1 MCYYVYRKRRWKLMS
16 PIIEINN
23 IDLLPQEKLSILRDN
38 LGKTDTFSLCLK
50 TNDMLSNNL
59 KFKLNF
65 IVIDSIPIFILM
77 LKCNK
82 KIYTSLISLEITKE
96 YTYLKNL
103 MKLPSFNL
111 FIFSDKKMITIKKI
125 KNTMNKKILKLMNT
139 IENMDIHASLTDID
153 NAKNKLLE
161 MYNDK
166 ELWKLKY

>member
-1 MCYYVYRKRRWKLMS
+1 MS

-103 MKLPSFNL
+103 MKLPFFNL
-111 FIFSDKKMITIKKI
+111 FLFSDKKMITVKKI
-125 KNTMNKKILKLMNT
+125 RNKKNEKILKLMDF
-139 IENMDIHASLTDID
+139 IEDMDIHATLKEVYD
-153 NAKNKLLE
+153 AKNNLLE
-161 MYNDK
+161 IYSDK

>member
-1 MCYYVYRKRRWKLMS
+1 MKS
-16 PIIEINN
+16 IIELDQ
-23 IDLLPQEKLSILRDN
+23 IDLLPLDNLSILRDN
-38 LGKTDTFSLCLK
+38 LGKSDTFSLCLRIK
-50 TNDMLSNNL
+50 DILSTTF
-59 KFKLNF
+59 KFKMNF

-82 KIYTSLISLEITKE
+82 NIYKCLISFGITKE

-111 FIFSDKKMITIKKI
+111 FLFSDKQMISIKKI
-125 KNTMNKKILKLMNT
+125 KNTMNKKVLKLMNT
-139 IENMDIHASLTDID
+139 IENMDIHATLTDID

-161 MYNDK
+161 MYSDK

>member
-1 MCYYVYRKRRWKLMS
+1 MKS
-16 PIIEINN
+16 IIELDQ
-23 IDLLPQEKLSILRDN
+23 IDLLPLDNLSILRDN
-38 LGKTDTFSLCLK
+38 LGKSDTFSLCLR

-77 LKCNK
+77 LKCNE
-82 KIYTSLISLEITKE
+82 KIYKCLISLGITKE

-111 FIFSDKKMITIKKI
+111 FLFSNKKMISIKKI

-139 IENMDIHASLTDID
+139 IENMDIHATLID
-153 NAKNKLLE
+153 VENAKNKLLE
-161 MYNDK
+161 MYSDK

>member
-1 MCYYVYRKRRWKLMS
+1 MS

-103 MKLPSFNL
+103 MKLPFFNL
-111 FIFSDKKMITIKKI
+111 FLFSDKKMISIKKI

-139 IENMDIHASLTDID
+139 IENMDIHATLTDID

-161 MYNDK
+161 MYSDK

>member
-1 MCYYVYRKRRWKLMS
+1 MS
-16 PIIEINN
+16 PIIEIDN

-65 IVIDSIPIFILM
+65 IIIDSIPIFILM

-82 KIYTSLISLEITKE
+82 NIYKCLISFGITKE

-111 FIFSDKKMITIKKI
+111 FLFSDKKMITVKKI
-125 KNTMNKKILKLMNT
+125 RNKKNEKILKLMDF
-139 IENMDIHASLTDID
+139 IEDMDIHATLKEVYE
-153 NAKNKLLE
+153 AKNKLLE
-161 MYNDK
+161 IYSDK

>member
-1 MCYYVYRKRRWKLMS
+1 MS

-153 NAKNKLLE
+153 NAKNKLIE

>member
-1 MCYYVYRKRRWKLMS
+1 MS

-23 IDLLPQEKLSILRDN
+23 IELLPQEKLSILRDN

>member
-1 MCYYVYRKRRWKLMS
+1 MS

>member
-1 MCYYVYRKRRWKLMS
+1 MKS
-16 PIIEINN
+16 IIELDQ
-23 IDLLPQEKLSILRDN
+23 IDLLPLDNLSILRDN
-38 LGKTDTFSLCLK
+38 LGKSDTFSLCLRIK
-50 TNDMLSNNL
+50 DILSTTF
-59 KFKLNF
+59 KFKMNF

-77 LKCNK
+77 LKCNE
-82 KIYTSLISLEITKE
+82 KIYKCLISLGITKE

-111 FIFSDKKMITIKKI
+111 FLFSDKKMISIKKI

-161 MYNDK
+161 MYSDK

>member
-1 MCYYVYRKRRWKLMS
+1 MS

-82 KIYTSLISLEITKE
+82 NIYKCLISLEITKE

-111 FIFSDKKMITIKKI
+111 FLFSDKQMISIKKI
-125 KNTMNKKILKLMNT
+125 KNTMNKKVLKLMNT
-139 IENMDIHASLTDID
+139 IENMDIHATLTDID

-161 MYNDK
+161 MYSDK
-166 ELWKLKY
+166 QLWKLKY

>member
-1 MCYYVYRKRRWKLMS
+1 MS

-111 FIFSDKKMITIKKI
+111 FLFSDKKMISIKKI

-139 IENMDIHASLTDID
+139 IENMDIHATLTDID

-161 MYNDK
+161 MYSDK

>member
-1 MCYYVYRKRRWKLMS
+1 MS

-65 IVIDSIPIFILM
+65 IIIDSIPIFILM

-111 FIFSDKKMITIKKI
+111 FLFSDKKMISIKKI
-125 KNTMNKKILKLMNT
+125 KNTMNKRISKLMNT
-139 IENMDIHASLTDID
+139 IENMDIHATLID
-153 NAKNKLLE
+153 VENAKNKLLE
-161 MYNDK
+161 MYSDK

>member
-1 MCYYVYRKRRWKLMS
+1 MS

-77 LKCNK
+77 LKCNE
-82 KIYTSLISLEITKE
+82 KIYKCLISLEITKE

-111 FIFSDKKMITIKKI
+111 FLFSDKKMITVKKI
-125 KNTMNKKILKLMNT
+125 RNKKNEKILKLMDF
-139 IENMDIHASLTDID
+139 IEDMDIHATLKEVND
-153 NAKNKLLE
+153 AKNNLLE
-161 MYNDK
+161 IYSDK

>member
-1 MCYYVYRKRRWKLMS
+1 MS

-82 KIYTSLISLEITKE
+82 NIYKCLISFGITKE

-111 FIFSDKKMITIKKI
+111 FLFSDKKMISIKKI

-161 MYNDK
+161 MYNNK
-166 ELWKLKY
+166 ELWKLKYL

>member
-1 MCYYVYRKRRWKLMS
+1 MS

-82 KIYTSLISLEITKE
+82 NIYKCLISLEITKE

-103 MKLPSFNL
+103 MKLPFFNL
-111 FIFSDKKMITIKKI
+111 FLFSDKKMITVKKI
-125 KNTMNKKILKLMNT
+125 RNKKNEKILKLMDF
-139 IENMDIHASLTDID
+139 IEDMDIHATLKEVYE
-153 NAKNKLLE
+153 AKNKLLE
-161 MYNDK
+161 IYSDK

>member
-1 MCYYVYRKRRWKLMS
+1 MKS
-16 PIIEINN
+16 IIELDQ
-23 IDLLPQEKLSILRDN
+23 IDLLPLDNLSILRDN
-38 LGKTDTFSLCLK
+38 LGKSDTFSLCLRIK
-50 TNDMLSNNL
+50 DILSTTF
-59 KFKLNF
+59 KFKMNF

-77 LKCNK
+77 LKCNE
-82 KIYTSLISLEITKE
+82 KIYKCLISLGITKE

-111 FIFSDKKMITIKKI
+111 FLFSDKKMISIKKI

-166 ELWKLKY
+166 ELWKLKYL

>member
-1 MCYYVYRKRRWKLMS
+1 MS

-82 KIYTSLISLEITKE
+82 NIYKCLISLEITKE

-111 FIFSDKKMITIKKI
+111 FLFSDKKMISIKKI
-125 KNTMNKKILKLMNT
+125 KNTMNKRISKLMNT
-139 IENMDIHASLTDID
+139 IENMDIHATLIDVD

-161 MYNDK
+161 MYSDK

>member
-1 MCYYVYRKRRWKLMS
+1 MS

-82 KIYTSLISLEITKE
+82 KIYTSLISPEITKE

>member
-1 MCYYVYRKRRWKLMS
+1 MS

-166 ELWKLKY
+166 ELWKLKYL